1 MADTDIEK
9 PKVRRRKALAGDGR
23 LAAPPDAP
31 LAIPAWTLAR
41 APTIND
47 VARLAK
53 VSKKTVSRVINQ
65 SPYVHDATRAVVD
78 AVVARIGYVPSP
90 QARGLAINRSFLLGL
105 IYDNPN
111 AQYIVNVQGG
121 ILEACHREGFELV
134 VHPCRQ
140 VAPGF
145 LAEVKTFVQRQNLDG
160 VILVP
165 PLSEDAALVALLR
178 TIGCRYMR
186 LMSVPLDEPT
196 SMVLHTDRT
205 GAAEV
210 GTHLA
215 QLGHSR
221 VALITGPQRYRST
234 HERREGFLGA
244 LAEHG
249 VTVPDRWIVEGLYTF
264 ETGEK
269 RGMELLSPADRP
281 TAIFASNDEMA
292 AGVYKAAYRLG
303 ISIPR
308 DLTVVGF
315 DDTPLA
321 SRMCPALSTV
331 RLPIHDMGRLA
342 ADRLIGRIND
352 GDAGKA
358 QPITVTPRLVV
369 RESSSAPAQSVV
381 ASGGIT

>member
-1 MADTDIEK
+1 MADSDLEK
-9 PKVRRRKALAGDGR
+9 PTKVRRRKALAGDGR
-23 LAAPPDAP
+23 LAMAPDAA
-31 LAIPAWTLAR
+31 AIPAWTLAR

-53 VSKKTVSRVINQ
+53 VSKKTVSRVINR
-65 SPYVHDATRAVVD
+65 SPHVHDTTRTVVD

-145 LAEVKTFVQRQNLDG
+145 LAEVKAFIQRQNLDG
-160 VILVP
+160 VILIP

-178 TIGCRYMR
+178 AIGCPYMR
-186 LMSVPLDEPT
+186 LMSVPLDEP
-196 SMVLHTDRT
+196 SAMVLHTDRT
-205 GAAEV
+205 AAAEV
-210 GTHLA
+210 GAHLA
-215 QLGHSR
+215 QLGHTK

-234 HERREGFLGA
+234 HERREGFLAA
-244 LAEHG
+244 LAERG
-249 VTVPDRWIVEGLYTF
+249 VTVPDAWILEGLYTF

-269 RGMELLSPADRP
+269 RGMELLTAADRP

-292 AGVYKAAYRLG
+292 AGVYRAAFRLG
-303 ISIPR
+303 IPIPR

-315 DDTPLA
+315 DDTPLS

-331 RLPIHDMGRLA
+331 RLPIHDMGKLA
-342 ADRLIGRIND
+342 ADRLIARING
-352 GDAGKA
+352 GDAGRS
-358 QPITVTPRLVV
+358 QPLTVTPRLVV
-369 RESSSAPAQSVV
+369 RESSAPPL
-381 ASGGIT
+381 

>member
-1 MADTDIEK
+1 MSGVET
-9 PKVRRRKALAGDGR
+9 PRPRRRRAVAGDGR
-23 LAAPPDAP
+23 LAVASAVPEAGVPD
-31 LAIPAWTLAR
+31 IPAWTLAR

-65 SPYVHDATRAVVD
+65 SPHVHDATRAVVD

-178 TIGCRYMR
+178 AIGCRYMR
-186 LMSVPLDEPT
+186 LMSVPLDEPEA
-196 SMVLHTDRT
+196 MVLHTDRT

-210 GTHLA
+210 GAHLA
-215 QLGHSR
+215 QLGHTK
-221 VALITGPQRYRST
+221 VALITGPQGYRST

-244 LAEHG
+244 LAQHG
-249 VTVPDRWIVEGLYTF
+249 VTVPDPWIVEGLYTF
-264 ETGEK
+264 ETGEA
-269 RGMELLSPADRP
+269 RGVELLAGPNRP

-308 DLTVVGF
+308 ELTVVGF

-342 ADRLIGRIND
+342 AERLIGRINA
-352 GDAGKA
+352 AGEGGAKAKLA
-358 QPITVTPRLVV
+358 QPLTVTPRLVV
-369 RESSSAPAQSVV
+369 RESS
-381 ASGGIT
+381 ASPI

>member
-1 MADTDIEK
+1 MADIDTPAAK
-9 PKVRRRKALAGDGR
+9 RAHRRKALAGDGR
-23 LAAPPDAP
+23 LAEAPDAT
-31 LAIPAWTLAR
+31 AIPAWTLAR
-41 APTIND
+41 PPTIND

-65 SPYVHDATRAVVD
+65 SPHVHDATRAVVD

-145 LAEVKTFVQRQNLDG
+145 LADVKAFIQRQNLDG
-160 VILVP
+160 VILIP

-178 TIGCRYMR
+178 AIDCPYMR
-186 LMSVPLDEPT
+186 LMSVPLDEPKA
-196 SMVLHTDRT
+196 MVLHTDRA

-210 GTHLA
+210 GAHLA
-215 QLGHSR
+215 QLGHTQ

-234 HERREGFLGA
+234 LERREGFIGA
-244 LAEHG
+244 LAERG
-249 VTVPDRWIVEGLYTF
+249 VSVPESWILEGQYTF
-264 ETGEK
+264 ESGET
-269 RGMELLSPADRP
+269 RGMELLTGPDRP

-292 AGVYKAAYRLG
+292 AGIYRAAYRLG
-303 ISIPR
+303 IAIPR

-315 DDTPLA
+315 DDTPLS

-342 ADRLIGRIND
+342 ADRLIARINE
-352 GDAGKA
+352 GDAGSAKSKTS
-358 QPITVTPRLVV
+358 QPLTVTPRLVV
-369 RESSSAPAQSVV
+369 RESSAPPPA
-381 ASGGIT
+381 